1 MDEQISVAVDAWFVE
16 HIHGSP
22 VSQNTGAYNHLFNSL
37 PALKARLVA
46 ELKPAAEAA
55 AVAAG
60 KKSPARKE

>member
-37 PALKARLVA
+37 PALKARLAA
-46 ELKPAAEAA
+46 ELKPVAPAA

-60 KKSPARKE
+60 KPSARKE